1 MDVLNEAV
9 GLADEIANVIKN
21 SQIYKDYHKSL
32 DKIKNEAETMEK
44 IKQLKIKH
52 LNYANE
58 RLNGIED
65 FNKEKDISQEFYK
78 IMLNKD
84 VRIYFTNEAKLI
96 KLITDVYSR
105 VAENC
110 SLNVFM

>member
-9 GLADEIANVIKN
+9 GLA
-21 SQIYKDYHKSL
+21 
-32 DKIKNEAETMEK
+32 
-44 IKQLKIKH
+44 
-52 LNYANE
+52 
-58 RLNGIED
+58 
-65 FNKEKDISQEFYK
+65 
-78 IMLNKD
+78 
-84 VRIYFTNEAKLI
+84 NEAKLI